1 MSMCRFSTGRWLLLV
16 LFLAI
21 CVGCG
26 NVEKP
31 IPRAS
36 VQGEVRWNG
45 KAVDE
50 GIVLF
55 IPTTPVNGKNQPP
68 VPAKISGGHYSLP
81 ATEGPTVGP
90 NRIEIRATRK
100 TGKKTP
106 EPTEAMK
113 RFDPTLKSV
122 ELVEQYLPPQFN
134 NSSTLSRQVDAGS
147 NVLDFE
153 LTNTS
158 QR

>member
-1 MSMCRFSTGRWLLLV
+1 MNCRRLV
-16 LFLAI
+16 PILFLSI
-21 CVGCG
+21 CVGCS

-36 VQGEVRWNG
+36 VEGEVTWNG

-55 IPTTPVNGKNQPP
+55 IPTATVNGKNQPP
-68 VPAKISGGHYSLP
+68 VPAKISDGQYSLS
-81 ATEGPTVGP
+81 ATEGPIVGP
-90 NRIEIRATRK
+90 NRVEIRATRK

-134 NSSTLSRQVDAGS
+134 NSSTLSRQVNPGS
-147 NVLDFE
+147 NVLNFE

-158 QR
+158 PR